1 MTDLTRRT
9 ANVLTQTCGLQEG
22 DYLALI
28 LPRVPE
34 WWLVAVGCIRT
45 GIIFMPGT
53 TQMKAKDIV
62 YRLQASKA
70 KGIVTTDTLAPV
82 VDSLASEYPG
92 LKTKLLVSDQSCKGW
107 LDFRSLIKSASPDH
121 VCIKSKTLDPMA
133 VFFTS
138 GTSGLPKMTKHSH
151 GLALRSFLP
160 SCLRFPTLEHCCAGG
175 EALLPEEQEQWR
187 KQTGIL
193 LYQAY
198 GQSETG
204 VTCGIFRGMKIK
216 PGSMG
221 KAIPPFDIQIIDDKG
236 NILPPDTEGILGIRI
251 KPVKPL
257 GLFMCYENDPVKTE
271 EVECGDF
278 YNTGDR
284 ATVDTD
290 GYFFFLGRADDII
303 NASGYRIGPSEV
315 ENALA
320 EHPAVAESAVV
331 SSPDPI
337 RGEVVK
343 AFIVL
348 TPKFLSHDR
357 DQLTKELQQH
367 VKSVTAPYKYPRKI
381 VHVLSGFLHL
391 EPDVYGILQ
400 KFTNSIAVL
409 SDFFHLRPDVYGILH
424 KFTGITD
431 ILPDFFHLGP
441 DVYGILHKFTSVI
454 DILPDFLHLRPDV
467 YGIPWKF
474 TVNVQQIPEKTD
486 NIKEKIK
493 EHSENMSISKQKTVE
508 SKKQGQKTTRH
519 NKMLS
524 DEALKGNIKTI
535 EKANKHS
542 NGVPESTPATPPSVR
557 GQNVKNPKAVKTALS
572 EASVGGVKVK
582 SGDVNVHK
590 GNVQFNVK
598 RQQSQDAN
606 AKFEDSE
613 LSTSLKR
620 RNLEDKN
627 KKLKDSC
634 DALRAEKVMKE
645 AELKMLKENIDNLVG
660 VYEQRKMAAEE
671 KLKIKKH
678 NLMEKEIELSA
689 MKENLKL
696 VSEET
701 LKYKQQKD
709 QIQEQLQQAEN
720 VYRFQ
725 ICVCENKAQDNWIKS
740 RILERELEKQRR
752 EAAYWK
758 YRFKLLPKS
767 QWASAFSPLPLVVPT
782 KAISA

>member
-1 MTDLTRRT
+1 MQWLMNFRLLRGILKSFHGFHPAPQRLCRRFLSGPGDPSWNDYVRPKEFNFASDVVDYWAQMEMEGKRGPNPALWWVNNQGDELKWSFREITELTCRT

-34 WWLVAVGCIRT
+34 WWLVAIGCIRT

-53 TQMKAKDIV
+53 IQMTTKDIL
-62 YRLQASKA
+62 YRLQVSKA

-151 GLALRSFLP
+151 GLALRSVLP
-160 SCLRFPTLEHCCAGG
+160 SCRKFLKLKTSDVFWCPSDTGWIMSMVGSLLEPWTAGSTVFVHHLTQFDPKDMIQTLFKYPITYFLAAPSVFRMILQQNPTSLRFPTLEHCCTGG

-236 NILPPDTEGILGIRI
+236 NILPPDTEGNLGIRI

-257 GLFMCYENDPVKTE
+257 GLFMCYENDPVKTA

-284 ATVDTD
+284 ATIDAE
-290 GYFFFLGRADDII
+290 GYFFFLGRADDVI

-331 SSPDPI
+331 RSPDPI

-367 VKSVTAPYKYPRKI
+367 VKSVTAPYKYPRKVEFVPELPKTI
-381 VHVLSGFLHL
+381 
-391 EPDVYGILQ
+391 
-400 KFTNSIAVL
+400 
-409 SDFFHLRPDVYGILH
+409 
-424 KFTGITD
+424 TG
-431 ILPDFFHLGP
+431 
-441 DVYGILHKFTSVI
+441 
-454 DILPDFLHLRPDV
+454 
-467 YGIPWKF
+467 
-474 TVNVQQIPEKTD
+474 
-486 NIKEKIK
+486 KIK
-493 EHSENMSISKQKTVE
+493 
-508 SKKQGQKTTRH
+508 R
-519 NKMLS
+519 
-524 DEALKGNIKTI
+524 
-535 EKANKHS
+535 
-542 NGVPESTPATPPSVR
+542 
-557 GQNVKNPKAVKTALS
+557 
-572 EASVGGVKVK
+572 
-582 SGDVNVHK
+582 
-590 GNVQFNVK
+590 
-598 RQQSQDAN
+598 
-606 AKFEDSE
+606 SE
-613 LSTSLKR
+613 LR
-620 RNLEDKN
+620 
-627 KKLKDSC
+627 KK
-634 DALRAEKVMKE
+634 EFGQM
-645 AELKMLKENIDNLVG
+645 
-660 VYEQRKMAAEE
+660 
-671 KLKIKKH
+671 
-678 NLMEKEIELSA
+678 
-689 MKENLKL
+689 
-696 VSEET
+696 
-701 LKYKQQKD
+701 
-709 QIQEQLQQAEN
+709 
-720 VYRFQ
+720 
-725 ICVCENKAQDNWIKS
+725 
-740 RILERELEKQRR
+740 
-752 EAAYWK
+752 
-758 YRFKLLPKS
+758 
-767 QWASAFSPLPLVVPT
+767 
-782 KAISA
+782 